1 MEIYKNVNI
10 KDINTISGSSH
21 MYSFCYYQLAVYN
34 VVALPLKGKSLAFL
48 LMSRKTSYA
57 TRTEQLEKINN
68 IFDMVTLRGL
78 ESHDLDS
85 NQNMMT

>member
-1 MEIYKNVNI
+1 MTEIIGVVQPS
-10 KDINTISGSSH
+10 D
-21 MYSFCYYQLAVYN
+21 QLAVYN

-48 LMSRKTSYA
+48 LMPRKTSYA
-57 TRTEQLEKINN
+57 TRTEQLEKITN

-78 ESHDLDS
+78 ESHDLDL